1 MDPGTAILM
10 AALMILLNGGVLG
23 LVQREL
29 PKDLR
34 PSAISWRIATLLHAA
49 GCVLLALQ
57 TEASKIYVLPLA
69 NGLLLLGLAG
79 YWRALRQF
87 YGLGEHYGLLWPVAL
102 GVIVIYWFVAVHE
115 SFPLRVAAVSLAW
128 FWLLLGCIRTLYS
141 TGDRRGSASRDVL
154 AGMFAVAAVFMML
167 RALYFLSASGSPSS
181 LLDQR
186 HWLNMVTPMVAAVI
200 PVIGT
205 TTFLLMCSQRL
216 TRRWESAASTD
227 YLTGLANRRTVV
239 SKGDALIANAAA
251 SGADAALM
259 VVDIDRFKQVNDRHG
274 HAVGDRAIQHV
285 ARQLLQSCA
294 GFGSAGRLGGEEF
307 IGLLANVG
315 PTQALQIAEQLRQA
329 VEESPL
335 QIEGAAEP
343 LPLTVSIGVASRQSQ
358 DRDFTAWLQRAD
370 QALYAA
376 KAAGRNRVAS
386 AG

>member
-29 PKDLR
+29 PMDLR

-205 TTFLLMCSQRL
+205 TNFLLMCSQRL

-259 VVDIDRFKQVNDRHG
+259 VVDIDRFKQVNDMAMLSATVPFNTSPGNYSRAAPVS
-274 HAVGDRAIQHV
+274 AV
-285 ARQLLQSCA
+285 
-294 GFGSAGRLGGEEF
+294 
-307 IGLLANVG
+307 
-315 PTQALQIAEQLRQA
+315 P
-329 VEESPL
+329 
-335 QIEGAAEP
+335 
-343 LPLTVSIGVASRQSQ
+343 
-358 DRDFTAWLQRAD
+358 
-370 QALYAA
+370 
-376 KAAGRNRVAS
+376 VAS
-386 AG
+386 AARNSSACWPMWGPRRRCRSPNSCDRPSRSHLCRSRAPQSPCL

>member
-1 MDPGTAILM
+1 MT
-10 AALMILLNGGVLG
+10 
-23 LVQREL
+23 
-29 PKDLR
+29 
-34 PSAISWRIATLLHAA
+34 
-49 GCVLLALQ
+49 
-57 TEASKIYVLPLA
+57 
-69 NGLLLLGLAG
+69 
-79 YWRALRQF
+79 
-87 YGLGEHYGLLWPVAL
+87 
-102 GVIVIYWFVAVHE
+102 
-115 SFPLRVAAVSLAW
+115 
-128 FWLLLGCIRTLYS
+128 
-141 TGDRRGSASRDVL
+141 
-154 AGMFAVAAVFMML
+154 
-167 RALYFLSASGSPSS
+167 
-181 LLDQR
+181 
-186 HWLNMVTPMVAAVI
+186 
-200 PVIGT
+200 
-205 TTFLLMCSQRL
+205 
-216 TRRWESAASTD
+216 
-227 YLTGLANRRTVV
+227 
-239 SKGDALIANAAA
+239 KGDALIANAAA

-315 PTQALQIAEQLRQA
+315 GPTQALQIAEQLRQA

>member
-29 PKDLR
+29 PEDLR
-34 PSAISWRIATLLHAA
+34 PSAVSWRVATLLQAA
-49 GCVLLALQ
+49 GCVVLALQ
-57 TEASKIYVLPLA
+57 TEASKIVVLPLA

-87 YGLGEHYGLLWPVAL
+87 YGFGENHGMLLPVGL
-102 GVIVIYWFVAVHE
+102 GVVAICWFTAVHD
-115 SFPLRVAAVSLAW
+115 SFSMRVAMVSLAW

-141 TGDRRGSASRDVL
+141 SADRRGGSSRDVL
-154 AGMFAVAAVFMML
+154 AGMFAVAAAFMLL
-167 RALYFLSASGSPSS
+167 RALYFLGASDSPAS

-186 HWLNMVTPMVAAVI
+186 NWMNVLTPMVAAVI

-239 SKGDALIANAAA
+239 AKGEALIANAAA
-251 SGADAALM
+251 SGTDAALM

-285 ARQLLQSCA
+285 ARQLAHSCA

-307 IGLLANVG
+307 IGLLANVE
-315 PTQALQIAEQLRQA
+315 PARALQIAEQLRQA
-329 VEESPL
+329 IDESPMH
-335 QIEGAAEP
+335 IERTAEP
-343 LPLTVSIGVASRQSQ
+343 VHLTVSIGVASRHSK
-358 DRDFTAWLQRAD
+358 DLDFAALLQRAD
-370 QALYAA
+370 HALYAA
-376 KAAGRNRVAS
+376 KAEGRNRVVS

>member
-1 MDPGTAILM
+1 M

-23 LVQREL
+23 LVQRDL
-29 PKDLR
+29 PEDLR
-34 PSAISWRIATLLHAA
+34 PSAVSWRIATLLHAG

-57 TEASKIYVLPLA
+57 TEASKVLVLPLA

-87 YGLGEHYGLLWPVAL
+87 YGLDEYFGMLVPVLL
-102 GVIVIYWFVAVHE
+102 GVIAIFWFVAVHE
-115 SFPLRVAAVSLAW
+115 SFPLRVAMVSLAW

-141 TGDRRGSASRDVL
+141 TADRRGGSSRNVL
-154 AGMFAVAAVFMML
+154 AGMFAVAATFMML
-167 RALYFLSASGSPSS
+167 RALYFLGVSDSPSG

-186 HWLNMVTPMVAAVI
+186 NWLNVVTPMVVAVI

-239 SKGDALIANAAA
+239 AKGEALIAGAAA

-259 VVDIDRFKQVNDRHG
+259 VVDIDHFKQINDRHG

-285 ARQLLQSCA
+285 ARQLAHSCS

-307 IGLLANVG
+307 IGLLANVE
-315 PTQALQIAEQLRQA
+315 PAEALQIAEQLRKA
-329 VEESPL
+329 IDESPL
-335 QIEGAAEP
+335 PLESKAEP
-343 LPLTVSIGVASRQSQ
+343 VRLTVSIGVASRQS
-358 DRDFTAWLQRAD
+358 RDPDFAALLQRAD